1 MNNFMFQNVL
11 NLIGLNFSTGL
22 KKLKMDEIEI
32 QFHRFRHRSR
42 KNEISDI
49 SPGAK
54 VCYSNKNVRFENCMH
69 VEWSEEKFLKS
80 IVGDKMRL
88 SF

>member
-1 MNNFMFQNVL
+1 M
-11 NLIGLNFSTGL
+11 SSL
-22 KKLKMDEIEI
+22 KIDEIDI
-32 QFHRFRHRSR
+32 QFHRFRPRSR

-54 VCYSNKNVRFENCMH
+54 VCYSNRNVRFENLMH
-69 VEWSEEKFLKS
+69 MEWSEEKFLKG
-80 IVGDKMRL
+80 IVGGRRRL